1 MNVLS
6 KSKAVPYGTALLVL
20 SVSSFSV
27 EGTDMYDLSDYAQ
40 LACEVHTTSIQI
52 VITTKQNTPVGS
64 RITIT
69 GSSSV
74 STSLTP
80 NSRLG
85 LSLSNSDFPIELSL
99 TSADHTALFTLNHQ
113 CKLTYKPT

>member
-27 EGTDMYDLSDYAQ
+27 EGTDMYDLSDFAQ
-40 LACEVHTTSIQI
+40 LVCEVHTTSVQI

-64 RITIT
+64 RIKIT

-74 STSLTP
+74 NTSLTP

-85 LSLSNSDFPIELSL
+85 LSLTRSGFPIQLVL
-99 TSADHTALFTLNHQ
+99 NDADHTTLFTLDHRCQLVKEPN
-113 CKLTYKPT
+113 